1 MLLFL
6 FGFSQQPGR
15 IINCG
20 HEVAVRGR
28 AGLCLPPPPHPNI
41 RQPGEP
47 RSKSLFASEPTS
59 GFPHTEIHISLVD
72 HFPWIFISSYT
83 RYYFLSNVYSWMQSF
98 GADSAQNQFQTIHKF
113 LSVISISLLFW
124 TFFQY
129 FFVLTY
135 CTEITRNILR
145 KIIPSTFCFMIHLN
159 KMNDFFGNTLTTW
172 VDFFAVWYLFNF
184 EIVLLVMVT
193 RVGPLELVIIGLE
206 KASLVT
212 HNGCFPPIL
221 FFLQSFSSL
230 LR

>member
-47 RSKSLFASEPTS
+47 RSKSLFASEFTS
-59 GFPHTEIHISLVD
+59 GFPHSEIHISLVD
-72 HFPWIFISSYT
+72 HFPWIFLSSYT

-159 KMNDFFGNTLTTW
+159 KINDFFGNTLTTW
-172 VDFFAVWYLFNF
+172 VDFFAVLYLFNF

-212 HNGCFPPIL
+212 HNGSFPPIL

-230 LR
+230 LF